1 MAGKIKWAGLD
12 AALRDGSNDLSE
24 DPEWQEL
31 NAELGSEKV
40 SLARLITKLG
50 YRDKLTISLIKETL
64 DAYRAAHGG
73 ENPTARLGAITEGPL
88 AGKITWRALDSAL
101 SRGYNGLSEDPEW
114 QRMNKEYKGKF
125 SLYLLCKEFY
135 RVPDI
140 TPVVLEP
147 V

>member
-73 ENPTARLGAITEGPL
+73 ENPTLKSGAITEGPL
-88 AGKITWRALDSAL
+88 AGKATWRALDSAL